1 MTART
6 GIGSITC
13 SKRLRGPLAT
23 GYELKRSFIAVA
35 S

>member
-6 GIGSITC
+6 GIGSITT
-13 SKRLRGPLAT
+13 SKRLRGLLAT
-23 GYELKRSFIAVA
+23 GYGLKRSFIAVA